1 MIETHH
7 VEFQTH
13 GEGEIIRITDEIQ
26 RLLKKSGVQEGS
38 VLIFLQSTTASVTII
53 ENETGLLSDLGTAME
68 RLAPRNAPYE
78 HEKAWHDGNGHS
90 HIRATVM
97 GQSITIPVSAGSLL
111 LGQWQDLI
119 LAEFDVRPRKRTVI
133 VQIQGD

>member
-53 ENETGLLSDLGTAME
+53 ENEPGLLSDLGTAME
-68 RLAPRNAPYE
+68 RLAPRNATYE

-119 LAEFDVRPRKRTVI
+119 LAEFDVRQRKRTVI